1 MRPVYGVAV
10 ELYQLKTFVAVADE
24 GNLSRAAERLFLSQP
39 AVSAQIKALEEE
51 LGVILFARTP
61 KGMEPTPAGRVL
73 RDRAEATL
81 RSADDFLHQ
90 ARSLNGRLT
99 GSFRLGHNT
108 DPEFLRLSRL
118 TQAVSQEH
126 PGISLELL
134 ISNSGEIRHDLDSGR
149 LDAGYIYGES
159 PHPSVET
166 ALLTRSR
173 LVLVLPP
180 QWNAECR
187 SEPLERLAARPWLW
201 APPDCPFHRAI
212 ASYVEERRVTPN
224 KVLAANDENMLV
236 ALLKAGKG
244 ACFLR
249 LDRAEALAA
258 RGEGQIWEGGG
269 LEISVRLAW
278 AARRSADPLV
288 AAVRACVRR
297 VWDLPAE
304 SA

>member
-1 MRPVYGVAV
+1 MRPVYEVAV

-173 LVLVLPP
+173 L
-180 QWNAECR
+180 
-187 SEPLERLAARPWLW
+187 AARPWLW

-212 ASYVEERRVTPN
+212 ASYVEERSVTPN